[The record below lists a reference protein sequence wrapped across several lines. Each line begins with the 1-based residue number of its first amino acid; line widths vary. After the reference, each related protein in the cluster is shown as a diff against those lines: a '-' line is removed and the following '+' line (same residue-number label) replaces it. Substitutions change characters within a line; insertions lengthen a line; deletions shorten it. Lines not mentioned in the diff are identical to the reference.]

1 MSFGGSGGVKSR
13 TLDRRGDDPCKRL
26 MDRERCA
33 SIDQLLYT
41 GKKVLKLPENF
52 TVKIR
57 PRNLDSEIMDLD
69 LDVET
74 KHSHDQ
80 LRLKEKPQLSKKAW
94 NRLSNKR
101 RARISTSGGDD
112 STDRA
117 PPQQSEG
124 DIKEKPAMLQ
134 VPLIIEAL
142 DGEQKPQN
150 PMIPIDH
157 TRMSTM
163 STDSGFDDP
172 SQIDREGVTHGIAEN
187 CLTAT
192 TTDELHRHSSLP
204 VHLRVPHGIGV
215 FDSIRVG
222 TKHHRKS
229 MLLSDLCVVTVSVPT
244 EIAQGQKGRG
254 AVLKFR
260 FSPYTQ
266 IEFLRIA
273 ILKVGMNPF
282 IYESIF
288 IYGLQ

>member
-33 SIDQLLYT
+33 SIDQLMYT
-41 GKKVLKLPENF
+41 GKKVSKLPEDF

-69 LDVET
+69 LDVT
-74 KHSHDQ
+74 KHSLDQ

-112 STDRA
+112 SADGA

-124 DIKEKPAMLQ
+124 DIKEKPAVLQ

-142 DGEQKPQN
+142 DEEQKPQN
-150 PMIPIDH
+150 PIIPIDH

-273 ILKVGMNPF
+273 ILKVGMKPF
-282 IYESIF
+282 IYESIL

>member
-26 MDRERCA
+26 LDRERCG

-41 GKKVLKLPENF
+41 GKKVSKLPEDF

-74 KHSHDQ
+74 KHSLEQ
-80 LRLKEKPQLSKKAW
+80 LHLKEKPQLSKKAW

-112 STDRA
+112 SADGA
-117 PPQQSEG
+117 PPQQGKG

-142 DGEQKPQN
+142 DEEQKPQN
-150 PMIPIDH
+150 RLIPIDH
-157 TRMSTM
+157 TRMSTT

-187 CLTAT
+187 CLTTT

-204 VHLRVPHGIGV
+204 VHLRVPHGV

-273 ILKVGMNPF
+273 ILKVG
-282 IYESIF
+282 IKA
-288 IYGLQ
+288 LHL

>member
-69 LDVET
+69 LNVET
-74 KHSHDQ
+74 KHSLDQ

-124 DIKEKPAMLQ
+124 DIKEKPAVLQ

-204 VHLRVPHGIGV
+204 VHLRVPHGIGI

-282 IYESIF
+282 VYESIF

>member
-74 KHSHDQ
+74 KHSLDQ

-117 PPQQSEG
+117 PS
-124 DIKEKPAMLQ
+124 
-134 VPLIIEAL
+134 
-142 DGEQKPQN
+142 
-150 PMIPIDH
+150 
-157 TRMSTM
+157 R
-163 STDSGFDDP
+163 
-172 SQIDREGVTHGIAEN
+172 
-187 CLTAT
+187 
-192 TTDELHRHSSLP
+192 
-204 VHLRVPHGIGV
+204 
-215 FDSIRVG
+215 SI
-222 TKHHRKS
+222 
-229 MLLSDLCVVTVSVPT
+229 
-244 EIAQGQKGRG
+244 
-254 AVLKFR
+254 
-260 FSPYTQ
+260 
-266 IEFLRIA
+266 
-273 ILKVGMNPF
+273 
-282 IYESIF
+282 
-288 IYGLQ
+288 